1 MTSTPAAHARPAV
14 VPREVLDED
23 LPVFFSQM
31 SDPESVRVA
40 AFAAEDPTDRVRFD
54 ALPQALEEQGE
65 TPSARIRASGDLIRT
80 VLADGEV
87 AGHAAVH
94 GPPDHREVTYWVDRA
109 HGGRGIATAALSAL
123 VGLVPRRPP
132 HARAAA
138 DDTGSI
144 RVLRKCGFEIVG
156 HDRGFA
162 NARGAEIDEVVLTLA
177 R

>member
-1 MTSTPAAHARPAV
+1 MTLASSSHARPAV
-14 VPREVLDED
+14 VLREVRDDD
-23 LPVFFSQM
+23 LPVFFTHM

-40 AFAAEDPTDRVRFD
+40 AFAAEDPTDRARF
-54 ALPQALEEQGE
+54 A
-65 TPSARIRASGDLIRT
+65 THWARLRASDDLIRT

-87 AGHAAVH
+87 AGHAAVY

-109 HGGRGIATAALSAL
+109 HWGRGIATAALSAL
-123 VGLVPRRPP
+123 VGLVPQRPL

-138 DDTGSI
+138 DNTGSI
-144 RVLRKCGFEIVG
+144 RVLQKCGFEVVG

-162 NARGAEIDEVVLTLA
+162 NARGAEIDEVVLALA